1 MQDVGQVLFLF
12 SGANAQQLAA
22 MEQRALCS
30 TDLQTNIRTLSPG
43 LFRMMGFQQKWRDSL
58 KG

>member
-1 MQDVGQVLFLF
+1 MQDVGQVLLF

-30 TDLQTNIRTLSPG
+30 TDLQTDIRTLSPR
-43 LFRMMGFQQKWRDSL
+43 LFRMMRFQQKWRDSF
-58 KG
+58 KD